1 MNKNMEMINRKEIRK
16 FCSVN
21 FVYMKRFTFKQL
33 LYEIINYTYNF
44 NEKGE
49 SVRTLT
55 NLICIT

>member
-1 MNKNMEMINRKEIRK
+1 MEMINRKEIRK